1 VRSVHAGVAMASVF
15 VLVAGCSHSGNG
27 GGRDG
32 RPDARTS
39 STATTPST
47 PSAPVD
53 DPAKAVVSRT
63 ANFYGPNETQR
74 TVHLDVYPAVHVD
87 SGLLVPVD
95 LTAEGGD
102 KPEGSDYFCND
113 AVVCSDFGA
122 ASLVDPSGQ
131 VRYGPLRNGDAKG
144 AVLSSK
150 LPFELQPGTRY
161 RAGVLFPVPD
171 GAPPSVD
178 LDLQYGGP
186 VLGLPVVNSKPPEG
200 LLNGGDAGTPTAAG
214 GVTTLPVQAA
224 AGTAFVDRHPL
235 VAKVVGGTVNQ
246 GGSAKQGVV
255 SLAADVL
262 FAFNSATLTGPA
274 QKVVQQA
281 AQILKNKADPA
292 KPVTVTGYTD
302 AKGTDAYNASLSQ
315 RRAVAVADAL
325 GKAGQGS
332 GLSLRPTGRGAADP
346 VAPNARP
353 DGVDD
358 PTGRALN
365 RRVEL
370 AYTPKA
376 PPPPPPAPQAAAPQS
391 GNGQPLATLPAA
403 KVIASGAGAVAMTAS
418 VRSVRRDGALAA
430 VEVGV
435 TPAGPAGGVDYFSRG
450 RNDRDLGSWRL
461 VAAATSATYVPATDV
476 DDPKRLLGTTV
487 KQMNGGRDYLL
498 TFWTA
503 ALPADLSSVDV
514 VLGQL
519 GRAKNVPVTR

>member
-1 VRSVHAGVAMASVF
+1 M
-15 VLVAGCSHSGNG
+15 
-27 GGRDG
+27 
-32 RPDARTS
+32 
-39 STATTPST
+39 
-47 PSAPVD
+47 
-53 DPAKAVVSRT
+53 
-63 ANFYGPNETQR
+63 Y
-74 TVHLDVYPAVHVD
+74 
-87 SGLLVPVD
+87 
-95 LTAEGGD
+95 
-102 KPEGSDYFCND
+102 
-113 AVVCSDFGA
+113 
-122 ASLVDPSGQ
+122 
-131 VRYGPLRNGDAKG
+131 
-144 AVLSSK
+144 
-150 LPFELQPGTRY
+150 
-161 RAGVLFPVPD
+161 
-171 GAPPSVD
+171 
-178 LDLQYGGP
+178 
-186 VLGLPVVNSKPPEG
+186 
-200 LLNGGDAGTPTAAG
+200 
-214 GVTTLPVQAA
+214 
-224 AGTAFVDRHPL
+224 VDRHPL

-281 AQILKNKADPA
+281 AQILTDKADPA

-302 AKGTDAYNASLSQ
+302 AKGTDAYNAGLSQ

-325 GKAGQGS
+325 GKAGRGS
-332 GLSLRPTGRGAADP
+332 ALSLRPTGRGAADP

-353 DGVDD
+353 DGADD

-376 PPPPPPAPQAAAPQS
+376 PPPAPQAAAPQPE
-391 GNGQPLATLPAA
+391 NGQPVATLRAA

-418 VRSVRRDGALAA
+418 VRSVRRDGALTV

-435 TPAGPAGGVDYFSRG
+435 TPAGPAAGVDYFGRG

-476 DDPKRLLGTTV
+476 DDPTRLLGTTV

-503 ALPADLSSVDV
+503 ALPADLASVDV

-519 GRAKNVPVTR
+519 GRAKNVPVTG